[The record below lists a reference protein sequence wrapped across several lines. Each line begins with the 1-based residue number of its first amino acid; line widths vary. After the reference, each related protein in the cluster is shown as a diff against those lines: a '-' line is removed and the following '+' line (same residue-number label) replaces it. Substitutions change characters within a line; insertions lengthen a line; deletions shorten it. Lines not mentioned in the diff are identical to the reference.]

1 MPIGS
6 ALCDR
11 GGMNAAIWWR
21 WWAIA
26 AFAHVVGAS
35 SGDGMIGRGL
45 ANIAVG
51 WLALAVI
58 VRPEHR
64 LARTGLA
71 AAIVVSAV
79 VEAPLIGNHWWLAAA
94 ISTAALLARP
104 WRPEPI
110 PGGDPGQRGFVDR
123 FAPTA
128 RVILLVFYSFAAFAK
143 LNSGFLDPVESCAR
157 FFANQ
162 GLSFWRLPEVAG
174 DGSVA
179 PVLPWIALVVELAVP
194 VLLVT
199 RRTRRLGVFVAV
211 VFHLLLT
218 LDLRQH
224 FYDFTLV
231 LVPLFAL
238 FAPASFLAAIDR
250 ALPRLRLGGGW
261 PWIGLFGAQVV
272 AFHLTLPGP
281 IRRIAV
287 AVAWATWLALAV
299 FIGRGL
305 LAAWQERRAE
315 SIEPISLRP
324 ANLAGVALAAVVVL
338 NGLSPYLE
346 LKTATGFNMYANLT
360 TADGTSNHLV
370 VSRTAGLRRDQ
381 AATVEV
387 LSSDDDGLAA
397 YADTGFALPV
407 VNLQDYLADHPE
419 VSVEYRLDG
428 VVVDHRPGHPGPVAP
443 SAMGWAAERFAL
455 FRAVPMADPPACQNV
470 WLPAR

>member
-1 MPIGS
+1 M
-6 ALCDR
+6 L
-11 GGMNAAIWWR
+11 W
-21 WWAIA
+21 
-26 AFAHVVGAS
+26 
-35 SGDGMIGRGL
+35 RGL
-45 ANIAVG
+45 ANVLVG
-51 WLALAVI
+51 WLAIAVI
-58 VRPEHR
+58 VRPDHR

-71 AAIVVSAV
+71 GAIVVSAV
-79 VEAPLIGNHWWLAAA
+79 VEAPLIGNHWLLAAA
-94 ISTAALLARP
+94 ISTAALLASP
-104 WRPEPI
+104 WRPDAESGSDAASSDFI
-110 PGGDPGQRGFVDR
+110 ER

-128 RVILLVFYSFAAFAK
+128 RIILLVFYSFAAFAK

-162 GLSFWRLPEVAG
+162 GLSFWRLPEVPG
-174 DGSVA
+174 DGPVA
-179 PVLPWIALVVELAVP
+179 PVLPWIALVVELSVP

-211 VFHLLLT
+211 AFHLVLT
-218 LDLRQH
+218 IDLRQH

-261 PWIGLFGAQVV
+261 PWIGLFGAQVL
-272 AFHLTLPGP
+272 AFHLSLPGP
-281 IRRIAV
+281 IRRLAV
-287 AVAWATWLALAV
+287 AVAMAAWLALAWC
-299 FIGRGL
+299 IGRGL
-305 LAAWQERRAE
+305 LAAWRERRAE
-315 SIEPISLRP
+315 PVESISLRP
-324 ANLAGVALAAVVVL
+324 ANLAGLVLAAVVVL